1 MPKEITDLKLFLQ
14 HLKQSQDSNAQTKS
28 TRKGKEDKET
38 NRPKNSFKKQ
48 LRVKKSGKITKFKL
62 RTSRYLYTFKTS
74 KPVLIKKIT
83 SSVPSNIQ
91 QIDVDKKNKKK

>member
-14 HLKQSQDSNAQTKS
+14 HLKQSQEPSSESK
-28 TRKGKEDKET
+28 RPKHGKEEKDVQ
-38 NRPKNSFKKQ
+38 RPKTAYKKQ
-48 LRVKKSGKITKFKL
+48 LRVKKIGKVTKFKL

-83 SSVPSNIQ
+83 GSVPSTIQ